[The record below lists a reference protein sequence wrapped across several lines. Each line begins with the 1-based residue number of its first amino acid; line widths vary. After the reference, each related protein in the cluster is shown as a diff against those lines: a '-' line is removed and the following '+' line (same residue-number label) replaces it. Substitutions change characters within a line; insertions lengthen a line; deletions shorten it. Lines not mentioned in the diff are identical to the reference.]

1 MLLVN
6 LEGSNLFGLIVIL
19 LLARRIKALL
29 QKRSSLKV
37 VRVMTQEQKRS
48 LFIDV
53 KATNLQPKA
62 NIIDVFVYESKASKA
77 AFYDMSF

>member
-1 MLLVN
+1 
-6 LEGSNLFGLIVIL
+6 
-19 LLARRIKALL
+19 
-29 QKRSSLKV
+29 
-37 VRVMTQEQKRS
+37 MTQEQKRS